1 MNIIFAI
8 IIGYLLGNINASYI
22 LGKLFKGIDI
32 REKGTANAGAANAV
46 IVMGW
51 KYGIAT
57 FLIDALK
64 AAIAVWI
71 VKYIT
76 NGNTDLAVLAGV
88 MAMVGHIYP
97 ALMKFKGGKGIA
109 SILGLMIGLNG
120 FIAIVL
126 YITIVLGT
134 IISNYLIFGEFLIL
148 ILFPVSVYLLGYSNF
163 TLVLIILACLL
174 STYKLR
180 ENIVRTF
187 KGTEQTLS
195 SVLFEKNSFKKE
207 KL

>member
-1 MNIIFAI
+1 MNIILAI

-22 LGKLFKGIDI
+22 SGKLFKGIDI
-32 REKGTANAGAANAV
+32 REKGTANAGASNAV

-64 AAIAVWI
+64 AAVAVWI

-76 NGNTDLAVLAGV
+76 NGNTNLAVLAGV

-97 ALMKFKGGKGIA
+97 AFMNFKGGKGIA
-109 SILGLMIGLNG
+109 SILGMMLGLNW
-120 FIAIVL
+120 FIALVL
-126 YITIVLGT
+126 YATIVFGT
-134 IISNYLIFGEFLIL
+134 VFSNYLIFGEFLIL
-148 ILFPVSVYLLGYSNF
+148 ILFPVAVYLLGYSNF
-163 TLVLIILACLL
+163 AVVLIIFACLL

-180 ENIVRTF
+180 KNIIRTF
-187 KGTEQTLS
+187 KGTEQTLG
-195 SVLFEKNSFKKE
+195 SVLFKK
-207 KL
+207 K

>member
-1 MNIIFAI
+1 MNTLLAI

-22 LGKLFKGIDI
+22 LGKVFKGIDI
-32 REKGTANAGAANAV
+32 REKGTSNAGASNAV

-51 KYGIAT
+51 KFGVAT

-64 AAIAVWI
+64 AAVAMWI

-97 ALMKFKGGKGIA
+97 VFLKFKGGKGIA
-109 SILGLMIGLNG
+109 SILGIMVGLNG
-120 FIAIVL
+120 FIALVL

-134 IISNYLIFGEFLIL
+134 VISNYLIFGEFLIL
-148 ILFPVSVYLLGYSNF
+148 ILFPVAVYLLGYSNF
-163 TLVLIILACLL
+163 AVALIILACLL

-180 ENIVRTF
+180 ENIIRTF

-195 SVLFEKNSFKKE
+195 SVLFKK
-207 KL
+207 K

>member
-1 MNIIFAI
+1 MNTILAI

-22 LGKLFKGIDI
+22 LGKVFKGIDI
-32 REKGTANAGAANAV
+32 REKGTSNAGASNAV

-51 KYGIAT
+51 KFGVTT

-64 AAIAVWI
+64 AAVAMWI

-97 ALMKFKGGKGIA
+97 IFLKFKGGKGIA
-109 SILGLMIGLNG
+109 SILGIMVGLNG
-120 FIAIVL
+120 FIALVL

-134 IISNYLIFGEFLIL
+134 VISNYLIFGEFLIL
-148 ILFPVSVYLLGYSNF
+148 ILFPVAVYLLGYSNF
-163 TLVLIILACLL
+163 AVALIILACLL

-180 ENIVRTF
+180 ENIIRTF

-195 SVLFEKNSFKKE
+195 SVLFKK
-207 KL
+207 K

>member
-1 MNIIFAI
+1 MNTILAI

-22 LGKLFKGIDI
+22 LGKVFKGIDI
-32 REKGTANAGAANAV
+32 REKGTSNAGASNAV

-51 KYGIAT
+51 KFGAAT

-64 AAIAVWI
+64 AAVAMWI

-76 NGNTDLAVLAGV
+76 NGNTNLAVLAGV

-97 ALMKFKGGKGIA
+97 VFLKFKGGKGIA
-109 SILGLMIGLNG
+109 SILGIMVGLNG
-120 FIAIVL
+120 FIALVL

-134 IISNYLIFGEFLIL
+134 VISNYLIFGEFLIL
-148 ILFPVSVYLLGYSNF
+148 ILFPVAVYLLGYSNF
-163 TLVLIILACLL
+163 AVALIILACLL

-180 ENIVRTF
+180 ENIIRTF

-195 SVLFEKNSFKKE
+195 SVLFKK
-207 KL
+207 K

>member
-1 MNIIFAI
+1 MNTLLAI
-8 IIGYLLGNINASYI
+8 IIGYFLGNINASYI
-22 LGKLFKGIDI
+22 LGKVFKGIDI
-32 REKGTANAGAANAV
+32 REKGTSNAGASNAV

-51 KYGIAT
+51 KFGAAT

-64 AAIAVWI
+64 AAVAIWI

-88 MAMVGHIYP
+88 MAMVGHIFP
-97 ALMKFKGGKGIA
+97 IFLKFKGGKGIA
-109 SILGLMIGLNG
+109 SILGIMVGLNG
-120 FIAIVL
+120 FIALAL

-134 IISNYLIFGEFLIL
+134 VISNYLIFGEFLIL
-148 ILFPVSVYLLGYSNF
+148 ILFPIAVYLLGYSNLAV
-163 TLVLIILACLL
+163 TLIILACLL

-180 ENIVRTF
+180 ENIIRTF

-195 SVLFEKNSFKKE
+195 SVLFKNK
-207 KL
+207 

>member
-1 MNIIFAI
+1 MNIILAI

-22 LGKLFKGIDI
+22 LGKLFKSIDI
-32 REKGTANAGAANAV
+32 REKGTANAGASNAV

-64 AAIAVWI
+64 AAVAVWI

-76 NGNTDLAVLAGV
+76 NGNTNLAVLAGV

-97 ALMKFKGGKGIA
+97 AFMNFKGGKGIA
-109 SILGLMIGLNG
+109 SILGMMLGLNW
-120 FIAIVL
+120 FIALVL
-126 YITIVLGT
+126 YATIVFGT
-134 IISNYLIFGEFLIL
+134 VFSNYLIFGEFLIL
-148 ILFPVSVYLLGYSNF
+148 ILFPVAVYLLGYSNF
-163 TLVLIILACLL
+163 AVVLIIFACLL

-180 ENIVRTF
+180 ENIIRTF
-187 KGTEQTLS
+187 KGTEQTLG
-195 SVLFEKNSFKKE
+195 SVLFKK
-207 KL
+207 K

>member
-1 MNIIFAI
+1 MNTLLAI
-8 IIGYLLGNINASYI
+8 IIGYFLGNINASYI
-22 LGKLFKGIDI
+22 LGKVFKGIDI
-32 REKGTANAGAANAV
+32 REKGTSNAGASNAV

-51 KYGIAT
+51 KFGAAT

-64 AAIAVWI
+64 AAVAMWI

-88 MAMVGHIYP
+88 MAMVGHIFP
-97 ALMKFKGGKGIA
+97 IFLKFKGGKGIA
-109 SILGLMIGLNG
+109 SILGIMVGLNG
-120 FIAIVL
+120 FIALAL

-134 IISNYLIFGEFLIL
+134 VISNYLIFGEFLIL
-148 ILFPVSVYLLGYSNF
+148 ILFPIAVYLLGYSNLAV
-163 TLVLIILACLL
+163 TLIILACLL

-180 ENIVRTF
+180 ENIIRTF

-195 SVLFEKNSFKKE
+195 SVLFKNK
-207 KL
+207 

>member
-1 MNIIFAI
+1 MNILLAI

-22 LGKLFKGIDI
+22 LGRLFKGIDI
-32 REKGTANAGAANAV
+32 REKGTANAGSSNAV

-51 KYGIAT
+51 KYGLAT

-64 AAIAVWI
+64 AAVAMWI

-76 NGNTDLAVLAGV
+76 NGNIDLAVLAGV

-97 ALMKFKGGKGIA
+97 VFMKFKGGKGIA
-109 SILGLMIGLNG
+109 SILGIMLGLNF

-126 YITIVLGT
+126 YLTIALGT
-134 IISNYLIFGEFLIL
+134 IITNHLIFGEFLIL
-148 ILFPVSVYLLGYSNF
+148 ILFPIAVYLFGYSNF

-180 ENIVRTF
+180 NNIVRTF
-187 KGTEQTLS
+187 KGTEQTLG
-195 SVLFEKNSFKKE
+195 SVLFKK
-207 KL
+207 K

>member
-1 MNIIFAI
+1 MNIILAI

-32 REKGTANAGAANAV
+32 REKGTTNAGASNAV

-51 KYGIAT
+51 KFGAAT

-64 AAIAVWI
+64 ATVAMLI

-88 MAMVGHIYP
+88 MAVIGHIYP
-97 ALMKFKGGKGIA
+97 VFMKFKGGKGIA
-109 SILGLMIGLNG
+109 SILGMMLGLNW
-120 FIAIVL
+120 FIALVL
-126 YITIVLGT
+126 YATIVLGT
-134 IISNYLIFGEFLIL
+134 VFSNYLIFGEFLIL
-148 ILFPVSVYLLGYSNF
+148 ILFPVAVYLLGYSNF
-163 TLVLIILACLL
+163 AVVLIIFACFL

-180 ENIVRTF
+180 ENIIRTL
-187 KGTEQTLS
+187 KGTEQTLG
-195 SVLFEKNSFKKE
+195 SVLFKK
-207 KL
+207 K

>member
-1 MNIIFAI
+1 MNTLLAI
-8 IIGYLLGNINASYI
+8 VIGYLMGNINASYI
-22 LGKLFKGIDI
+22 LGKAFKGIDI
-32 REKGTANAGAANAV
+32 REKGTSNAGASNAV
-46 IVMGW
+46 VVMGW
-51 KYGIAT
+51 KYGAAT

-64 AAIAVWI
+64 AAVAMWI

-97 ALMKFKGGKGIA
+97 VFMKFKGGKGIA
-109 SILGLMIGLNG
+109 SILGVMVGLNG

-134 IISNYLIFGEFLIL
+134 VISNYLIFGEFLIL
-148 ILFPVSVYLLGYSNF
+148 ILFPVAVYLLGYSNF
-163 TLVLIILACLL
+163 AIALIILACLL

-180 ENIVRTF
+180 ENIIRTF

-195 SVLFEKNSFKKE
+195 SVLFKK
-207 KL
+207 K

>member
-1 MNIIFAI
+1 MNIILAI

-32 REKGTANAGAANAV
+32 REKGTTNAGASNAV

-51 KYGIAT
+51 KFGAAT

-64 AAIAVWI
+64 AAVAMWI

-88 MAMVGHIYP
+88 MAVVGHFYP
-97 ALMKFKGGKGIA
+97 VFMKFKGGKGIA
-109 SILGLMIGLNG
+109 SILGMMLGLNW
-120 FIAIVL
+120 FIALVL
-126 YITIVLGT
+126 YATIVLGT
-134 IISNYLIFGEFLIL
+134 VFSNYLIFGEFLIL
-148 ILFPVSVYLLGYSNF
+148 ILFPVAVYLLGYSNF
-163 TLVLIILACLL
+163 AVVLIIFACLL

-180 ENIVRTF
+180 ENIIRTL
-187 KGTEQTLS
+187 KGTEQTLG
-195 SVLFEKNSFKKE
+195 SVLFKK
-207 KL
+207 K

>member
-1 MNIIFAI
+1 MNILLAI

-22 LGKLFKGIDI
+22 LGRLFKGIDI
-32 REKGTANAGAANAV
+32 REKGTANAGSSNAV

-51 KYGIAT
+51 KYGLAT

-64 AAIAVWI
+64 AAVAMWI

-76 NGNTDLAVLAGV
+76 NSNIDLAVLAGV

-97 ALMKFKGGKGIA
+97 VFMKFKGGKGIA
-109 SILGLMIGLNG
+109 SILGIILGLNV

-126 YITIVLGT
+126 YLTIALGT
-134 IISNYLIFGEFLIL
+134 IITNHLIFGEFLIL
-148 ILFPVSVYLLGYSNF
+148 ILFPIAVYLFGYSNF

-180 ENIVRTF
+180 NNIVRTF
-187 KGTEQTLS
+187 KGTEQTLG
-195 SVLFEKNSFKKE
+195 SVLFKK
-207 KL
+207 K